1 MSSAPSILSRP
12 ASTSPRISRSPWTI
26 RAASSGA
33 MMPERPSIVACAML
47 PRMSAR
53 YSRWSNGSDVVNA
66 AICGSGL
73 PRKRP
78 PHSRAVTES
87 SLRGCRAS
95 GMLRPRTGAA
105 SGTRHRRPRDVLAYL
120 CSTLRFDWL
129 CAAGTLR
136 LTFAR
141 LLAYL
146 CTTPRFDRL
155 SIGLASRARREIP
168 DELRIDLGEHFGR
181 EAEQADEAGGVALI
195 VARAPAEGRQIMAVQ
210 RPRRPAADDRGR
222 ALEEFD
228 PDGPRHRFL
237 RGRHERVE
245 GPPQRRVPE
254 PVVHELRVLGGHQR
268 LVVLAVSI
276 EGDRLEVV
284 VGLRQH
290 GPARRLIDAPALHA
304 DEPVL
309 DDIHPPH
316 PVRAREAIEGGD
328 QRDRIQGA
336 PVHAHRRPALEP

>member
-26 RAASSGA
+26 RPASSGA

-66 AICGSGL
+66 AICGSGS
-73 PRKRP
+73 PRNRP

-87 SLRGCRAS
+87 SLRGPRAS
-95 GMLRPRTGAA
+95 GTLRPRAGAA
-105 SGTRHRRPRDVLAYL
+105 SGSLHRRPRSVLAYR
-120 CSTLRFDWL
+120 CSTL
-129 CAAGTLR
+129 
-136 LTFAR
+136 
-141 LLAYL
+141 
-146 CTTPRFDRL
+146 
-155 SIGLASRARREIP
+155 RREIP
-168 DELRIDLGEHFGR
+168 DEFRVDLGEDFGR

-195 VARAPAEGRQIMAVQ
+195 VARAPAEGRQVMAVQ

-268 LVVLAVSI
+268 LVVLGVSI

-284 VGLRQH
+284 VRLRQH
-290 GPARRLIDAPALHA
+290 GPGGRLIDAAALHP

-309 DDIHPPH
+309 
-316 PVRAREAIEGGD
+316 
-328 QRDRIQGA
+328 
-336 PVHAHRRPALEP
+336 